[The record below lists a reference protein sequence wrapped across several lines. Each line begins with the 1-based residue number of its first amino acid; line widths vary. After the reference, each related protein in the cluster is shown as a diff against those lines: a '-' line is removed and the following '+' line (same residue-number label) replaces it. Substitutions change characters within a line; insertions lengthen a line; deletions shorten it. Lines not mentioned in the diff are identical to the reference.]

1 MSSKDLYIVSVLF
14 ILISLLL
21 GNRIKTFFAKNAA
34 DITFQ
39 MGYAF
44 IIVLLFS
51 GIYFI
56 FFRNTKESFF
66 FQVSKCNPKCSGAY
80 YGKPATF
87 QFTPLSV
94 NGTTCPDKNCGYGMI
109 SECKYPE
116 CQKTLQ
122 KYGGPP
128 PNEQL

>member
-1 MSSKDLYIVSVLF
+1 MSSKDLYIVAVIF
-14 ILISLLL
+14 ILVSLLL
-21 GNRIKTFFAKNAA
+21 GNKIKNFFAKNAV
-34 DITFQ
+34 DITFEI
-39 MGYAF
+39 GYAS
-44 IIVLLFS
+44 IIIILFS
-51 GIYFI
+51 IIYFI
-56 FFRNTKESFF
+56 FFRNTKEDFF

-94 NGTTCPDKNCGYGMI
+94 NGTTCKDKNCGYGMI

-116 CQKTLQ
+116 CQKILQ

-128 PNEQL
+128 PKGQL

>member
-1 MSSKDLYIVSVLF
+1 MSNKDLYIVAVFF
-14 ILISLLL
+14 ILVSLLL
-21 GNRIKTFFAKNAA
+21 GNKIKLFFAKNAA

-39 MGYAF
+39 FGYAF
-44 IIVLLFS
+44 IIILLFS
-51 GIYFI
+51 AIYFI
-56 FFRNTKESFF
+56 FFRNTKEDFF

-116 CQKTLQ
+116 CQQILQ

-128 PNEQL
+128 PKEQL